1 MGLCPTLRMT
11 QKNQVS
17 AVVPLLCTSQCEC
30 LSECSY
36 LLLNCYNRRVC
47 LSLVT
52 SGGCFEQRACSM
64 SFLPQPVEH
73 RLTSTDRL
81 IIFSWLGPR
90 TGKYT
95 RYVFGGWDCC
105 TVVARGEDRR
115 RVSTEPQ
122 VNNQTVGACQC
133 SVGFVSPETVLVE
146 VTQELYKKIE
156 LIPL

>member
-30 LSECSY
+30 LLECSY
-36 LLLNCYNRRVC
+36 LLLNRYNRRVC
-47 LSLVT
+47 RLLT
-52 SGGCFEQRACSM
+52 SGGCFEQCASM

-81 IIFSWLGPR
+81 IIFSWLAPR

-105 TVVARGEDRR
+105 TVVAHGEDRR

-133 SVGFVSPETVLVE
+133 SVGFVSLETVL
-146 VTQELYKKIE
+146 TRLQTHFS
-156 LIPL
+156 